1 MGRCHH
7 FDEASE
13 SLMTTDF
20 VDATA
25 SLLAPDSSESVSQS
39 VTDIFRSIGVHTIDP
54 HISETPLKQTVHVQ
68 KYFLNVVQNRKELT

>member
-54 HISETPLKQTVHVQ
+54 HISENPPKTQCSSL
-68 KYFLNVVQNRKELT
+68 FQNI